1 MLSQIKKYKMKK
13 FIYALALLTA
23 VTLTGCGGDSP
34 EAVSKKW
41 CGMTAEIDKAEG
53 EAREKLVTER
63 KEFEESVEAK
73 HKDDDAFMDKVKEL
87 TRECDK

>member
-1 MLSQIKKYKMKK
+1 MESQIEHEMKK
-13 FIYALALLTA
+13 IFYAMALVMA
-23 VTLTGCGGDSP
+23 VALTGCGGDSP

-53 EAREKLVTER
+53 DARDKLVTER

-73 HKDDDAFMDKVKEL
+73 HKDDEAFMDKVKEL

>member
-1 MLSQIKKYKMKK
+1 MKK

-41 CGMTAEIDKAEG
+41 CGMTAEIDKADG
-53 EAREKLVTER
+53 QAREKLVTER